1 MAFLIGG
8 ANSAA
13 DTGYNVANSCRWND
27 DDKPRL
33 YKSNGT
39 PTSRRK
45 FTYSVWLKRASL
57 DAEADLHMMFDIQ
70 GNSNRFYVAF
80 FGDKLRVNGTKSGDG
95 TTALDIKTNRIF
107 RDFSAWYHICVA
119 VDTEQGTAADRIKIY
134 VNGTLETSFANA
146 SYPDEDEDL
155 AVNESNVEIGNH
167 IDYDNQHYD
176 GYMAEVVFIDGS
188 QEAVTSFG
196 EFNEDSPRIWQPINV
211 SGLTFGTNGFYL
223 DFEDSSN
230 LGNDKN
236 GGTDFTEDDIIAV
249 DQCTDT
255 PTNSFCTL
263 NPLDGGVVN
272 TSLEEGNCKINS
284 TGDSSWGY
292 WASTFHLST
301 GKWYWEVKM
310 ITGSAAWFLGV
321 VESENPNWIHL
332 ATSYINDTHGGYGIY
347 KDGRKNEGTT
357 AALATYMAAYSGDDI
372 ISFALDLDA
381 NRLYVAKNGSWA
393 DGSGNNDEASPN
405 AFLDLTSGLIV
416 SNPASWKI
424 VFNMDDNCDC
434 EINFGNPPYANS
446 SDAADADGYGAF
458 EYAPPS
464 GYFALC
470 TKNLAEYG

>member
-95 TTALDIKTNRIF
+95 TTALDIKTNRMF

-119 VDTEQGTAADRIKIY
+119 VDTEQGTAANRVKIY

-176 GYMAEVVFIDGS
+176 GYMAEVVFIDGT

-196 EFNEDSPRIWQPINV
+196 EFDEDSPTIWKPIDV

-230 LGNDKN
+230 LGNDAN
-236 GGTDFTEDDIIAV
+236 GGTDFTQDDIVAADQAV
-249 DQCTDT
+249 DT
-255 PTNSFCTL
+255 PTNNFCVMNFAQKWYVQPTL
-263 NPLDGGVVN
+263 
-272 TSLEEGNCKINS
+272 SEGNCKVVDAS
-284 TGDSSWGY
+284 GG
-292 WASTFHLST
+292 WAAAKGTMAVST
-301 GKWYWEVKM
+301 GKWYWEVEL
-310 ITGSAAWFLGV
+310 TGNEASTLIGFQEINVQGASAINPYNLAGSTTYYNTDGGEISIIGTGTTTADYGVLDDGDILGIALDMDAGSYGQV
-321 VESENPNWIHL
+321 TFYDQNSAIASDIDISPTSTTVAPLSSVYNATASHNFGGCSAFALSSAESDQN
-332 ATSYINDTHGGYGIY
+332 GYG
-347 KDGRKNEGTT
+347 
-357 AALATYMAAYSGDDI
+357 
-372 ISFALDLDA
+372 
-381 NRLYVAKNGSWA
+381 
-393 DGSGNNDEASPN
+393 
-405 AFLDLTSGLIV
+405 
-416 SNPASWKI
+416 
-424 VFNMDDNCDC
+424 
-434 EINFGNPPYANS
+434 NFE
-446 SDAADADGYGAF
+446 F
-458 EYAPPS
+458 APPS
-464 GYFALC
+464 GYLALC
-470 TKNLAEYG
+470 TKNLAEEG